1 MNTRIAKKIT
11 QRFVANMASTLG
23 YTEDQI
29 VRAHRITGEEVPHD
43 QLVKWR
49 EAKAARVTPPSVTTR
64 VGIMQVTVSAGDDGK
79 LGTADDV
86 TTVTTVPK
94 DPPKD
99 YASMTVSDLKA
110 CAKELGLK
118 GYSTLKK
125 DDLIS
130 LLNGL

>member
-11 QRFVANMASTLG
+11 QRFVASMASTLG

-29 VRAHRITGEEVPHD
+29 ARAHRIAGEEVPYD

-49 EAKAARVTPPSVTTR
+49 EAKAARRTPPSVTTR
-64 VGIMQVTVSAGDDGK
+64 VGVMQVTVSAGDDGE

-99 YASMTVSDLKA
+99 YASMTVADLKA

-118 GYSTLKK
+118 GFSTLKK

-130 LLNGL
+130 LLEGL